1 MGYIFSNEYYQYPDL
16 CTCRN
21 PNGRTGL
28 RGRGKLWRWGPNHC
42 VKVVISRWKRFK
54 PQNDFIKVNDKRV
67 MEVIVLQKR
76 ASGELTL
83 PEASKL
89 NLFSFG
95 YLVVHVYHSY
105 CLSSFNLWLNLWFD
119 FFYCIGREKSMASC
133 HCIRLCVKNLWT
145 RYLDRKMLKLMN
157 KCQKINWLR

>member
-1 MGYIFSNEYYQYPDL
+1 MGSNFSNEYYQYPDL

-89 NLFSFG
+89 NLFSFR

-105 CLSSFNLWLNLWFD
+105 WLSKVLTCD
-119 FFYCIGREKSMASC
+119 
-133 HCIRLCVKNLWT
+133 
-145 RYLDRKMLKLMN
+145 
-157 KCQKINWLR
+157 KICDLIFSIALVGKRVWPFVTVFGSV